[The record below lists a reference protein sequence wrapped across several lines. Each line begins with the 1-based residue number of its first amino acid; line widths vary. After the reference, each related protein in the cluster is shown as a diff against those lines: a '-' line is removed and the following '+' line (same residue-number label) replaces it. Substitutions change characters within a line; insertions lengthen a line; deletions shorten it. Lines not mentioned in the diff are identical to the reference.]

1 MAKKRRKP
9 HSRPPAAAA
18 AGGVGTAER
27 SAASD
32 ADPAAGN
39 GSTSSDA
46 ASAQTRTRQSA
57 GPQRSRAEKKEL
69 ARRQREEVRRQVRRA
84 EMRRRFLWGAGVATV
99 VAVAVFLI
107 VRPDDPAV
115 RPEELP
121 GELRTE
127 APWPA
132 NAELSLERAGEIGLP
147 AEGTTLHEHAN
158 VQVFVNGEPQSVPQG
173 IGITEDGLA
182 SLHTHTGDGLVH
194 VESSQVRDFTLGEFF
209 DVWGVLLSPT
219 CIGAYCQQADE
230 ELIVFVDGQR
240 VDGPIRDVV
249 LDDQS
254 VIVVT
259 FGTPDELP
267 DPIPTFDF
275 SSIVA

>member
-9 HSRPPAAAA
+9 NSRPSAAASS
-18 AGGVGTAER
+18 AGVRTAEHP
-27 SAASD
+27 SAPETEA
-32 ADPAAGN
+32 AAGN
-39 GSTSSDA
+39 GS
-46 ASAQTRTRQSA
+46 ASRGATQTRTQPTA
-57 GPQRSRAEKKEL
+57 GPHRSRAEKKEL
-69 ARRQREEVRRQVRRA
+69 ARRQREEVRRRVRRA
-84 EMRRRFLWGAGVATV
+84 EMRRRFLWAAGVGTV
-99 VAVAVFLI
+99 LAVAAFLI
-107 VRPDDPAV
+107 LRPDDVAVRPD
-115 RPEELP
+115 ELP

-132 NAELSLERAGEIGLP
+132 NAAQSLERADEIGLP

-158 VQVFVNGEPQSVPQG
+158 VQVFVAGEPQAVPQG

-209 DVWGVLLSPT
+209 DVWGVFLSET
-219 CIGAYCQQADE
+219 CIGAHCSQGPE
-230 ELIVFVDGQR
+230 ELVVFLDGER

-254 VIVVT
+254 VVVVT
-259 FGTPDELP
+259 FGTPDQLP

>member
-9 HSRPPAAAA
+9 HTRPSAATPPS
-18 AGGVGTAER
+18 GLRTAEPT
-27 SAASD
+27 AASD
-32 ADPAAGN
+32 GEAAAGN
-39 GSTSSDA
+39 GSPPRGTT
-46 ASAQTRTRQSA
+46 QIRTRPAA

-84 EMRRRFLWGAGVATV
+84 EMRRRFLWAAGVATV
-99 VAVAVFLI
+99 IAVAAFLI
-107 VRPDDPAV
+107 LRPDDPAV

-132 NAELSLERAGEIGLP
+132 NAEQSLERADEIGLP

-173 IGITEDGLA
+173 IGVAEDGLA

-209 DVWGVLLSPT
+209 DVWGVFLSPT
-219 CIGAYCQQADE
+219 CIGAHCQQADE
-230 ELIVFVDGQR
+230 ELIVFLDGQR

-254 VIVVT
+254 VVVVT